1 MERNQTA
8 IPNSL
13 SYQILLLMF
22 SFCQWT
28 DFFVLGTEQDRRL
41 FATAGYLLG
50 AHICLSFP
58 LSALGTDRNIRRL
71 VDQRVLRTF
80 IKQWAIP
87 NHFSLFISFPP
98 SHFSFDVIQERPA
111 SHFHSLCDSF
121 FLSISEWLSPWRTW
135 LLLSTPGST
144 FRLPLRAHL
153 QGFQRQTSFPQGE
166 EELTLSAVVYR
177 HDLTSNSSSNK
188 RITC

>member
-1 MERNQTA
+1 
-8 IPNSL
+8 
-13 SYQILLLMF
+13 MF
-22 SFCQWT
+22 AFCQRT
-28 DFFVLGTEQDRRL
+28 EFFVLGTERGWRL

-50 AHICLSFP
+50 PHICLSFP

-71 VDQRVLRTF
+71 VDLRVLRNI

-87 NHFSLFISFPP
+87 NHFSLFISFSP
-98 SHFSFDVIQERPA
+98 SHFSFDGIQERPA

-121 FLSISEWLSPWRTW
+121 FLSISEWFSPWRTW
-135 LLLSTPGST
+135 LLLSTPGSV

-177 HDLTSNSSSNK
+177 YDPTSNSSLNK

>member
-22 SFCQWT
+22 GFCQWT
-28 DFFVLGTEQDRRL
+28 DFFVLCTEQDRRL

-50 AHICLSFP
+50 PHICLSFP

-71 VDQRVLRTF
+71 VDQRVLRNF

-87 NHFSLFISFPP
+87 NHFSLFISF
-98 SHFSFDVIQERPA
+98 SHFSFDEIQERPA
-111 SHFHSLCDSF
+111 SHFHSFCDCF

-153 QGFQRQTSFPQGE
+153 QEFQRQTSFPQGE

-188 RITC
+188 RITW